1 MSIPTIKSL
10 SLKAANIPL
19 NRIVVGKVGKFENW
33 AVIVTEI
40 TCSDGTIGKGYIGPY
55 LANYMPAIASTIKEL
70 FKNIEGREIAPYQ
83 FYNEVMNSTSLMGRS
98 GIAMYALAALDISLW
113 DASSKIANEPLC
125 VHLGGSIEPVKAYN
139 SCGLWLDN
147 NKDESFEEAQK
158 LMERGGFDILKIR
171 LGRTNIDE
179 DLYAIESVK
188 KALGK
193 ENILLCDFNQGYNL
207 PDAIHFLNALDDK
220 GLYWFEE
227 PIDYYNYDGYKEL
240 RNRMKTPIILGENF
254 HGPDDAFHAMDKQI
268 CDFIMPDLM
277 RICGVSGWMQTASIA
292 AAFRIKMSSH
302 LFPEVSAQLMRVTP
316 TAHLCEWTDWAEP
329 MIVEPYK
336 LKDGNVILPDVPGTG
351 IDFKEDI
358 LEKYKINL

>member
-1 MSIPTIKSL
+1 MPKIKSL
-10 SLKAANIPL
+10 SVKAANIPL
-19 NRIVVGKVGKFENW
+19 NRIVVGKVGKFKNW

-55 LANYMPAIASTIKEL
+55 LANYMPAIASAIKEL

-98 GIAMYALAALDISLW
+98 GIATYALAALDISLW

-125 VHLGGSIEPVKAYN
+125 VHLGGSIDPVKSYN

-147 NKDESFEEAQK
+147 NKNDSYEEAQE
-158 LMERGGFDILKIR
+158 LIEVGGFDILKIR
-171 LGRTNIDE
+171 LGRPSIDE
-179 DLYAIESVK
+179 DLLAIENVK

-207 PDAIHFLNALDDK
+207 PDAIHFLNILDDK

-240 RNRMKTPIILGENF
+240 RSRMNTPIILGENF
-254 HGPDDAFHAMDKQI
+254 HGPDDAFRAMEQKI

-277 RICGVSGWMQTASIA
+277 RICGISGWIQTASIA
-292 AAFRIKMSSH
+292 AAYRIRMSSH
-302 LFPEVSAQLMRVTP
+302 LFPEVSSQLMRVTP
-316 TAHLCEWTDWAEP
+316 TAHLCEWTDWTEP
-329 MIVEPYK
+329 MLEEPYK
-336 LKDGNVILPDVPGTG
+336 LKDGNIIIPNVPGTG
-351 IDFKEDI
+351 IDFREDI
-358 LEKYKINL
+358 LEKYKINI

>member
-1 MSIPTIKSL
+1 MSMPIIKSL
-10 SLKAANIPL
+10 SVKAANIPL
-19 NRIVVGKVGKFENW
+19 SRPVVAKVGRFDNW

-40 TCSDGTIGKGYIGPY
+40 ICSDSTIGKSYIGPY
-55 LANYMPAIASTIKEL
+55 LTDYMPAIASTIKQL
-70 FKNIEGREIAPYQ
+70 FKQFEGREIAPYQ

-98 GIAMYALAALDISLW
+98 GIALYALAALDISFW
-113 DASSKIANEPLC
+113 DASAKIANEPLC
-125 VHLGGSIEPVKAYN
+125 VHLGGSLAPVKSYN

-147 NKDESFEEAQK
+147 KDQVYEESQK
-158 LMERGGFDILKIR
+158 LIERGNFDILKIR
-171 LGRTNIDE
+171 LGRDKISD
-179 DLYAIESVK
+179 DLKAIEDAK
-188 KALGK
+188 KALG
-193 ENILLCDFNQGYNL
+193 NDNVLLCDFNQGYNL
-207 PDAIHFLNALDDK
+207 ADAIHFLNELDDK

-254 HGPDDAFHAMDKQI
+254 HGPDDAFRAMEQKI

-277 RICGVSGWMQTASIA
+277 RIGGVSGWMQTASIA

-302 LFPEVSAQLMRVTP
+302 LFPEVTSQLMRVTP
-316 TAHLCEWTDWAEP
+316 TADLCEWTDWAEP
-329 MIVEPYK
+329 MLKEPYQ
-336 LKDGNVILPDVPGTG
+336 LKDGHVIIPDVPGTG

>member
-1 MSIPTIKSL
+1 MSMPIIKSL
-10 SLKAANIPL
+10 SVKAANIPL
-19 NRIVVGKVGKFENW
+19 NRFVVAKVGKFENW

-70 FKNIEGREIAPYQ
+70 FKNIEGKEIAPYQ
-83 FYNEVMNSTSLMGRS
+83 FYNEIMNSTSLMGRS
-98 GIAMYALAALDISLW
+98 GIATYALAALDISLW
-113 DASSKIANEPLC
+113 DASSKIAKEPLC
-125 VHLGGSIEPVKAYN
+125 VHLGGSIAPVKSYN

-147 NKDESFEEAQK
+147 NKNESYDEAKK
-158 LMERGGFDILKIR
+158 LIERGGFDILKIR
-171 LGRTNIDE
+171 LGRENVDE
-179 DLYAIESVK
+179 DLYAIENVK

-207 PDAIHFLNALDDK
+207 PDAIHFLNILDDK

-254 HGPDDAFHAMDKQI
+254 HGPDDAFKAMEEKI

-277 RICGVSGWMQTASIA
+277 RICGISGWMQTASVA
-292 AAFRIKMSSH
+292 AAFRIRMSSH

-316 TAHLCEWTDWAEP
+316 TAHLCEWTDWAEA
-329 MIVEPYK
+329 MLVDPYK
-336 LKDGNVILPDVPGTG
+336 LKDGYVIIPDVPGTG

-358 LEKYKINL
+358 LEKYKINI